1 MTKII
6 KIEKTNANFFKKK
19 LYEINMSPRRF
30 SYKKKKKNEPTQDD
44 FLNTPQIEVQV
55 VLLSHANG
63 KIVSILG
70 Y

>member
-1 MTKII
+1 
-6 KIEKTNANFFKKK
+6 
-19 LYEINMSPRRF
+19 MSPRRF
-30 SYKKKKKNEPTQDD
+30 SNKKKKKIEPTQDD
-44 FLNTPQIEVQV
+44 FLNTPKIEVQV